1 MSEND
6 NKETESKNDNEF
18 GVSEMAIIAAQR
30 STREKIWNHRLVLGF
45 VRYPPAF
52 VALIIASFF
61 LFFAFMA
68 PLIVAWDPNKPVL
81 NDTLTPPV
89 WSFAFNSVH
98 SLGTDTVGRDVFVR
112 ILMGG
117 RVSILLG
124 VTGAT
129 GAATIGVVLG
139 LIAGWKRGVVGAF
152 IMRWADLQIALPLLL
167 MALTVAAV
175 FGPGLHIL
183 LILFS
188 LWFWGP
194 YARISEG
201 LTLSLKN
208 REFVEAARSIGAT
221 PRRIVFR
228 HVLPHLFSPLLVLWS
243 FSCAILIIIE
253 ASLSFLG
260 VGIPPPTASWG
271 SMLAEGRQYLHRAY
285 WLAMMPGAAIS
296 MMVWSINTL
305 GDRLRDVIDQRQY
318 L

>member
-1 MSEND
+1 MADEENNDSQSGDFGASE
-6 NKETESKNDNEF
+6 S
-18 GVSEMAIIAAQR
+18 VIIAAQR
-30 STREKIWNHRLVLGF
+30 STWQKIWNHRMVMGF

-52 VALIIASFF
+52 VALIIATFF
-61 LFFAFMA
+61 LFFALFA
-68 PLIVAWDPNKPVL
+68 PFIVSWDPNKPVL
-81 NDTLTPPV
+81 ADTLQPPE
-89 WSFAFNSVH
+89 WGIMFNSVH
-98 SLGTDTVGRDVFVR
+98 VLGTDTVGRDIFTR
-112 ILMGG
+112 TLMGG
-117 RVSILLG
+117 RTSILLG
-124 VTGAT
+124 FTGAT
-129 GAATIGVVLG
+129 GARSIGVVLG
-139 LIAGWKRGVVGAF
+139 MIAGWKRGIVGAT

-221 PRRIVFR
+221 PGRIVFR

-271 SMLAEGRQYLHRAY
+271 GMLAEGRQYLHRAY
-285 WLAMMPGAAIS
+285 WLAMIPGAAIS

>member
-1 MSEND
+1 MADEESND
-6 NKETESKNDNEF
+6 NDQNAGDFGASES
-18 GVSEMAIIAAQR
+18 VIIAAQR
-30 STREKIWNHRLVLGF
+30 STAAKIWNHRMVIGF

-52 VALIIASFF
+52 VALIIATFF
-61 LFFAFMA
+61 LFFALFA
-68 PLIVAWDPNKPVL
+68 PFIVSWDPNKPVL
-81 NDTLTPPV
+81 ADTLQPPE
-89 WSFAFNSVH
+89 WGIMFNSVH
-98 SLGTDTVGRDVFVR
+98 VLGTDTVGRDIFTR
-112 ILMGG
+112 TLMGG
-117 RVSILLG
+117 RTSILLG
-124 VTGAT
+124 FTGAT
-129 GAATIGVVLG
+129 GALTIGVVLG
-139 LIAGWKRGVVGAF
+139 MIAGWKRGIVGAT

-188 LWFWGP
+188 IWFWGP

-221 PRRIVFR
+221 PGRIVFR

-271 SMLAEGRQYLHRAY
+271 GMLAEGRQYLHRAY
-285 WLAMMPGAAIS
+285 WLAMIPGAAIS

>member
-1 MSEND
+1 MSEKTEK
-6 NKETESKNDNEF
+6 KEITADSFGGSES
-18 GVSEMAIIAAQR
+18 AIIASQR
-30 STREKIWNHRLVLGF
+30 SLGQKIWNHRMVLGF

-52 VALIIASFF
+52 IASIIAIFF
-61 LFFAFMA
+61 LFFAIFGTF
-68 PLIVAWDPNKPVL
+68 VVSWDPNKPVL
-81 NDTLTPPV
+81 SETLDPPAY
-89 WSFAFNSVH
+89 SLAFNDVH
-98 SLGTDTVGRDVFVR
+98 MLGTDTVGRDVFMR

-124 VTGAT
+124 ITGAT
-129 GAATIGVVLG
+129 GALTIGVFLG
-139 LIAGWKRGVVGAF
+139 LIAGWKRGAVGAT

-208 REFVEAARSIGAT
+208 REFVEAARSIGCSPT
-221 PRRIVFR
+221 RIVFR

-285 WLAMMPGAAIS
+285 WLAMFPGLAIS

>member
-1 MSEND
+1 MADEELND
-6 NKETESKNDNEF
+6 NDQNAGDFGASES
-18 GVSEMAIIAAQR
+18 VIIAAQR
-30 STREKIWNHRLVLGF
+30 STATKIWNHRMVIGF

-52 VALIIASFF
+52 VALIIATFF
-61 LFFAFMA
+61 LFFALFA
-68 PLIVAWDPNKPVL
+68 PFIVSWDPNKPVL
-81 NDTLTPPV
+81 ADTLQPPE
-89 WSFAFNSVH
+89 WGIMFNSVH
-98 SLGTDTVGRDVFVR
+98 VLGTDTVGRDIFTR
-112 ILMGG
+112 TLMGG
-117 RVSILLG
+117 RTSILLG
-124 VTGAT
+124 FTGAT
-129 GAATIGVVLG
+129 GALTIGVVLG
-139 LIAGWKRGVVGAF
+139 MIAGWKRGIVGAT

-188 LWFWGP
+188 IWFWGP

-221 PRRIVFR
+221 PGRIVFR

-271 SMLAEGRQYLHRAY
+271 GMLAEGRQYLHRAY
-285 WLAMMPGAAIS
+285 WLAMIPGAAIS